1 MLLADNLMFGCYGI
15 ARQVEGLGRRLPTWE
30 LTNGMSSFP
39 IWVTLQSVLSIQ
51 LKLGISQQKGY
62 HSGRDEDS
70 TLGLHRVENCRL
82 WGRCG

>member
-1 MLLADNLMFGCYGI
+1 MVADKWDVIISHMGNY
-15 ARQVEGLGRRLPTWE
+15 
-30 LTNGMSSFP
+30 
-39 IWVTLQSVLSIQ
+39 LQSVLSIR